1 MARRSGG
8 LDRRSRGKSRGA
20 AASNLLESATVNRN
34 CYLGL
39 LLAVASALPLAA
51 QTRDSVDKTFFTRR
65 DLYYT
70 AGAVAGT
77 AIVSIWDEKIARWT
91 QTQRVQGSQSRHD
104 LVDNLTHVN
113 ETPLTIAAI
122 ATYGIGRLAGSS
134 TWADV
139 GAHWTEAM
147 VLTDVTSELIRGP
160 IGRQRPRIVN
170 DSNAFQFSF
179 GKGFTDFGARS
190 FPSLHSAAAY
200 ATAATLTAE
209 VGERGGP
216 VWVVGPILYTAAA
229 IPGLTRMYLNQHWA
243 SDIVSGAFVGILFGN
258 KVVHYAHSHRRNKI
272 DRFLLGTTVMTDGR
286 GRYAVLSSFT
296 P

>member
-1 MARRSGG
+1 MLFG
-8 LDRRSRGKSRGA
+8 LLMA
-20 AASNLLESATVNRN
+20 AAP
-34 CYLGL
+34 
-39 LLAVASALPLAA
+39 ALSLAA
-51 QTRDSVDKTFFTRR
+51 QEHKDSVDKTFFTRR
-65 DLYYT
+65 DLVYT
-70 AGAVAGT
+70 AGAVVGT
-77 AIVSIWDEKIARWT
+77 VVIAQYDEKIARWT
-91 QTQRVQGSQSRHD
+91 QTANVQGDQSRHD
-104 LVDNLTHVN
+104 LVNGLTHVN

-122 ATYGIGRLAGSS
+122 ATYGIGRLAGSG
-134 TWADV
+134 TFADV

-160 IGRQRPRIVN
+160 IGRSRPRITN
-170 DSNAFQFSF
+170 DTSAFTFNF

-200 ATAATLTAE
+200 ATASALTAE

-216 VWVVGPILYTAAA
+216 VWIVGPVLYAAAA

-258 KVVHYAHSHRRNKI
+258 KVVHYAHSHRRNRL
-272 DRFLLGTTVMTDGR
+272 DRFLLGTTVVPAGGGR
-286 GRYAVLSSFT
+286 FAVVSSFT